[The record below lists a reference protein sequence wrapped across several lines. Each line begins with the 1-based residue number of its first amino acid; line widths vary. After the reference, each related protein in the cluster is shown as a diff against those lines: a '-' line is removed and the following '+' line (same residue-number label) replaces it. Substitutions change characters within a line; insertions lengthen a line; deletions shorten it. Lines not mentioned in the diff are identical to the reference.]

1 MIMNSRVDAKLPHK
15 KGNGRNEVSDGAE
28 MGPCAMWG
36 LCDNILI
43 EDASSVRA

>member
-1 MIMNSRVDAKLPHK
+1 MIVNSRVDAKL